1 MSSRLS
7 TSRASRSSDSSAVA
21 SSSSRSA
28 LVQRTSGERRLV
40 TAALAEAS
48 GVRRS
53 WLTAVSSAVRIRS
66 ASAIGLAASASAA
79 SRCCS
84 RAAAA

>member
-1 MSSRLS
+1 MS
-7 TSRASRSSDSSAVA
+7 AAF
-21 SSSSRSA
+21 
-28 LVQRTSGERRLV
+28 QCMSGERSEV

-53 WLTAVSSAVRIRS
+53 WLTAVSSAVRILS
-66 ASAIGLAASASAA
+66 AAAIGLAASASAA

-84 RAAAA
+84 SATAA

>member
-1 MSSRLS
+1 MSS
-7 TSRASRSSDSSAVA
+7 AS
-21 SSSSRSA
+21 
-28 LVQRTSGERRLV
+28 QGTSGERSEV

-53 WLTAVSSAVRIRS
+53 WLTAASSAVRIRS
-66 ASAIGLAASASAA
+66 AAAIGLAASASAA

-84 RAAAA
+84 RATRA

>member
-7 TSRASRSSDSSAVA
+7 TRWVSRSSDSSAVA
-21 SSSSRSA
+21 SSSSRSSS
-28 LVQRTSGERRLV
+28 VHRMSGERRLV

-53 WLTAVSSAVRIRS
+53 WLTAASSAVRIRS
-66 ASAIGLAASASAA
+66 ASAIGRAASASAV

-84 RAAAA
+84 SATPA